1 MLELIRPVGGH
12 GLSQTWPG
20 IRGLSRLLCPFVI
33 LSLSGIVSAQPG
45 SDGPTP
51 PTPAAIEIVWVTQSA
66 DFQPGLAQPGSLSS
80 IFTTGLQGQ
89 PGIIA
94 ATKYPLSNK
103 LSGVNV
109 LIDSLPAPILAIGFF
124 DGWQQINVQVP
135 WEAAFANVP
144 QQTVT
149 VAQNGIQA
157 QTSYTGTNSAQL
169 SVFFSD
175 ANGYGIVQHA
185 SDYSLVTPQNPAHPG
200 ETLTAYAENLGPVD
214 NQPATGEP
222 SPFDP
227 LAGSYTP
234 ETAGCL
240 VRIPQLTFNPT
251 SSPQSYSA
259 PYSYSVMTPGLVG
272 VYQLN
277 FALPS
282 SMPSG
287 DIPMTL
293 SRYASETSAVFFPLG
308 GCFGFD
314 FTRRSVLLPIR

>member
-20 IRGLSRLLCPFVI
+20 IRGLSRLLCPFII
-33 LSLSGIVSAQPG
+33 LSLSGIVSAH
-45 SDGPTP
+45 TP
-51 PTPAAIEIVWVTQSA
+51 PAIKIVAVTQSV

-80 IFTTGLQGQ
+80 IFTTGLQGE

-94 ATKYPLSNK
+94 ATKYPLSNE
-103 LSGVNV
+103 LSGVSV
-109 LIDSLPAPILAIGFF
+109 LIDSLPAPILAIGFL
-124 DGWQQINVQVP
+124 DGYQQINVQVP
-135 WEAAFANVP
+135 WELDFPKVP
-144 QQTVT
+144 QQTVI

-157 QTSYTGTNSAQL
+157 QASNIGGNSALL

-200 ETLTAYAENLGPVD
+200 ETLTAYAENLAPVF

-222 SPFDP
+222 SPLDP
-227 LAGSYTP
+227 LASSYTP
-234 ETAGCL
+234 ETLSCWVL
-240 VRIPQLTFNPT
+240 TPQLTFNP
-251 SSPQSYSA
+251 SPPSN
-259 PYSYSVMTPGLVG
+259 PYSYIVMTPGLVG

-277 FALPS
+277 FTLPS

-293 SRYASETSAVFFPLG
+293 SRIAWETSGLFPG
-308 GCFGFD
+308 DCGIYS
-314 FTRRSVLLPIR
+314 FTSRSVLLPIR

>member
-20 IRGLSRLLCPFVI
+20 IRGLSRLLCPFII
-33 LSLSGIVSAQPG
+33 LSLSGIVSAQ
-45 SDGPTP
+45 TP
-51 PTPAAIEIVWVTQSA
+51 PAIRIVYVTQSA

-80 IFTTGLQGQ
+80 IFTTGLQGE

-94 ATKYPLSNK
+94 ATKYPLSNE
-103 LSGVNV
+103 LSGVSV

-124 DGWQQINVQVP
+124 DGYQQINVQVP

-144 QQTVT
+144 QQTVI

-157 QTSYTGTNSAQL
+157 QTSYTGDSPQL

-240 VRIPQLTFNPT
+240 VRTPKLTFNPT

-308 GCFGFD
+308 GCFGFG
-314 FTRRSVLLPIR
+314 FTSRSVLLPIR